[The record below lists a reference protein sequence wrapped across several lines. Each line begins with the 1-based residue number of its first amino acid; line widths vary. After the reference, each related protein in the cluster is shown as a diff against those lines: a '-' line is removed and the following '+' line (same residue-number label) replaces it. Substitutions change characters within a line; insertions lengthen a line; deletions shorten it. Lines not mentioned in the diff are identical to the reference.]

1 MRKCLFPF
9 LCPARNFPF
18 LYVLPVGIA
27 VFIIRHQLLELLRN
41 YHCRGDKRTQDIIWQ
56 KNTVVSQICWHV
68 GMHGRV
74 PLRPF

>member
-9 LCPARNFPF
+9 LCPAHNFPF

-27 VFIIRHQLLELLRN
+27 IFIIRHQLLELLRN

-56 KNTVVSQICWHV
+56 KTLSCHKYV
-68 GMHGRV
+68 GM
-74 PLRPF
+74 